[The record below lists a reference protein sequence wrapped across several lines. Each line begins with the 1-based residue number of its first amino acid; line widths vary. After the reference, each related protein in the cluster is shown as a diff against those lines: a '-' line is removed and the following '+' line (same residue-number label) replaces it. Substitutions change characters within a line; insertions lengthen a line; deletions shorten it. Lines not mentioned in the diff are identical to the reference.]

1 MSYWSHTSSGA
12 PGDTRPPYT
21 NAPPLPP
28 RNTGPDAVPPPIPP
42 RPVGFGHQSVRN
54 SGILDPPN
62 QTNGLLAGVQW
73 VPISSNTSPGD
84 QSATPR
90 TPDGHIV
97 VLGQVAPERDGPHQ
111 YPSSHA
117 GIPQIQAQG
126 YSDISHLFPGGRVP
140 PPPPRPVSRG
150 VSASPQPPSN
160 ASMSVSPAVLQ
171 PQFSAYDGFPST
183 YDQPQSQPKQSF
195 STQAMP
201 VSGDSRQ
208 HIHTVEDSTTVTKTH
223 NVNSNSVGESSMSQE
238 VTRLT
243 VNNDMAA
250 VNETFQALQLASSSE
265 SVPPSRKDANSNT
278 YRAYSPPKPS
288 SSVPPIPEKVP
299 LQTIASPGVR
309 SPPADLPA
317 THLRQSQAVYKECLA
332 GGSTFAATW
341 YTHHRAPKF
350 PICPY
355 CYETHIRG
363 SRFAAEFRGSFCD
376 DGEARACG
384 FSGPRM
390 KESLWNLALSSGSL
404 DCVVEYMTLRPSI
417 QDCVGAG
424 GAKGDAGIKWYRAKN
439 YAIPAMVVCQACYE
453 DHILS
458 HPRFG
463 EEHFEP
469 NTIEHAAD
477 QVWACD
483 IALPYIYRDYMV
495 RAATNDWPAFVEG
508 VTARLSMPPCPGTKT
523 VYPSTR
529 KWFTPTNGPQ
539 GLLICATCY
548 CDYILLTGQDGTWRD
563 AGDNLV
569 AIFGASVAC
578 DFGAQFNLRMLAAR
592 TLETRDH
599 ALFWK
604 GVEAVARE
612 PTCGARMQGAT
623 WYTLRSD
630 PAGFEICGACY
641 ASLVES
647 TGVAH
652 HFMRKAAPAAGTPD
666 SGGITCSFNPA
677 VARFGAYMK
686 NFQELVSTQDPGPL
700 EAFVRVYAFMPTCRR
715 DTHLEN
721 ARWFGWNECTICP
734 ECYHEFVRGTA
745 LAEAM
750 APESVLVE
758 RGLMCEMYSPRM
770 RQLVSTSSSCFLR
783 VWARSR

>member
-42 RPVGFGHQSVRN
+42 RPVGFGH
-54 SGILDPPN
+54 
-62 QTNGLLAGVQW
+62 
-73 VPISSNTSPGD
+73 
-84 QSATPR
+84 
-90 TPDGHIV
+90 H
-97 VLGQVAPERDGPHQ
+97 
-111 YPSSHA
+111 
-117 GIPQIQAQG
+117 
-126 YSDISHLFPGGRVP
+126 
-140 PPPPRPVSRG
+140 
-150 VSASPQPPSN
+150 
-160 ASMSVSPAVLQ
+160 
-171 PQFSAYDGFPST
+171 
-183 YDQPQSQPKQSF
+183 
-195 STQAMP
+195 
-201 VSGDSRQ
+201 
-208 HIHTVEDSTTVTKTH
+208 
-223 NVNSNSVGESSMSQE
+223 
-238 VTRLT
+238 
-243 VNNDMAA
+243 
-250 VNETFQALQLASSSE
+250 E

-299 LQTIASPGVR
+299 LQTQASPGVR

-384 FSGPRM
+384 FSGSRM

-404 DCVVEYMTLRPSI
+404 DCVIEYMTLRPPI
-417 QDCVGAG
+417 PDCVGVG

-439 YAIPAMVVCQACYE
+439 HAIPAMVVCQACYE

-477 QVWACD
+477 QIWACD
-483 IALPYIYRDYMV
+483 IALPYIYREYMV

-612 PTCGARMQGAT
+612 PTCGARMQGAA

-770 RQLVSTSSSCFLR
+770 RQLILAQDPPDPKPLLEYSVQRRAVWAETMPRSRQILSNIRLKIAQQNMAMNNSLFYKFSGNLWQNTLPTYTSSAMGSGHYNHMQIKGAEYGRQASAIGSEISGSPAFVADELER
-783 VWARSR
+783 RWRAVE